1 MFTFSAVPVT
11 TTPTPSGPL
20 DCDFQESSCSWTIEN
35 GLDEFVFYWN
45 RTNGELLLDNSLQGP
60 ETDHKGNAKG
70 KKSIFY
76 GILFYFLSISVFY
89 LGYFVYSSATFG
101 MNPGAYSDI
110 LSEYFTEGLQTCL
123 TFSFWFEVFS

>member
-1 MFTFSAVPVT
+1 MPVT

-60 ETDHKGNAKG
+60 ETDHKGDAKG
-70 KKSIFY
+70 KKNA
-76 GILFYFLSISVFY
+76 YFMV
-89 LGYFVYSSATFG
+89 
-101 MNPGAYSDI
+101 N
-110 LSEYFTEGLQTCL
+110 
-123 TFSFWFEVFS
+123 FSFLKYVCILLRLLCVFKCNFWNESWCLL

>member
-1 MFTFSAVPVT
+1 MKFCPQKVRNIKYIAKINQSTYVSEINSLFTFSAVPVT

-76 GILFYFLSISVFY
+76 GIFFIF
-89 LGYFVYSSATFG
+89 
-101 MNPGAYSDI
+101 
-110 LSEYFTEGLQTCL
+110 
-123 TFSFWFEVFS
+123 